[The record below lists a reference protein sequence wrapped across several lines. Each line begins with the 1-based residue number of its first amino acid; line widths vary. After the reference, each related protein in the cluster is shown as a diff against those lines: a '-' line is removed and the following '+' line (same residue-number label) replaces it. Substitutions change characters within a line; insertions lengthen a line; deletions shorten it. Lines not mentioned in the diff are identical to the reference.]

1 MPKGVPVK
9 RTAVY
14 ICLGG
19 WILAAVAQL
28 LVMLNLPD
36 KVSAFGVDV
45 THASHALLVKQLL
58 FVVFG
63 LALASWALAS
73 ARFRW
78 PLAIISSLLYLLH
91 WFPWRLAA
99 NVGLLASVKAIYQ
112 SAFAPLEVVP
122 FIRDI
127 ALPLIFIAAIA
138 MVIAQARKAPVN
150 RPAQ

>member
-1 MPKGVPVK
+1 MN
-9 RTAVY
+9 RTTAY
-14 ICLGG
+14 ICLGA

-28 LVMLNLPD
+28 LVMLSLPD

-63 LALASWALAS
+63 IALASWALAS
-73 ARFRW
+73 TRFRW
-78 PLAIISSLLYLLH
+78 RLVVLSSLLYLLH
-91 WFPWRLAA
+91 WFPWRLAT

-112 SAFAPLEVVP
+112 SALVPLEVVS

-127 ALPLIFIAAIA
+127 ALPLIFVAVIA
-138 MVIAQARKAPVN
+138 MVIAQAREVPVN
-150 RPAQ
+150 PPAQ